1 MCLLFFVCVSGIIN
15 MKHKQNIR
23 HTKGGQGMNEEAKK
37 ARAEYMREWRRRNP
51 DKTRKQRERY
61 WARRAEKMAA
71 EAAQQVQSAQPGEGR
86 A

>member
-1 MCLLFFVCVSGIIN
+1 MCLLFFMCVSGIIN

-23 HTKGGQGMNEEAKK
+23 HTKGGRNMNEDAKK

-51 DKTRKQRERY
+51 EKTRQQRERY
-61 WARRAEKMAA
+61 WARRAERMA
-71 EAAQQVQSAQPGEGR
+71 EARRNQGPQPEEGR